1 MYEQRIQFRRDIAIK
16 WAQFDPVLADG
27 EPGYEIDTG
36 KWKIGDGIKPWNSLG
51 YMAEDGLQGPV
62 GPQGPAGAASTV
74 PGPAGPKG
82 ADSTVPGPAT
92 TITIG
97 TVTAGNTPAD
107 AAASMSGTSPNQV
120 LNLVLPKGDTGATGA
135 KGDQGVQ
142 GVAGVQ
148 GNAGPVG
155 PQGPQGLAGPAGPK
169 GDAAGINIKGTATT
183 WPPDASPDNDDLWLL
198 PDPIPAG
205 TPSSYKPG
213 DGIVWTGTV
222 WLNVGPVRGPAG
234 PEGPAGPVG
243 PQGNQGNQGVQ
254 GVEGPQGVKG
264 DRGDVGPIGPQGPQG
279 VKGDTGAA
287 GADGAD
293 GADGAAGADAPPSNL
308 TIGTVIEGPTA
319 DASITGTSPNFI
331 LNLTLPQPSLSHVTT
346 FTVNPQNQTVEDG
359 DSVTFTAEAQS
370 TGTNIV
376 YKWQKLGLGSWE
388 DIPGAGGKTYTFN
401 ATTAQNGR
409 QYRCY
414 ASTPEGA
421 VAASMAAVLTVKAAV
436 VPPKDGSDWTSVYG
450 SGFQTQPLAFV
461 NGKFIDRARF
471 SVTGLEWGYSEYSSS
486 SGDSPCK
493 VVYGNGVYAHGDGYR
508 SADGEAWTAAVAFDT
523 GSPGSIAFNG
533 TDFLAANSQGTIL
546 RKTQDGVTSQSITPN
561 LSGGGLAVRHLAAD
575 PVSGRWICYG
585 YDSANSKH
593 HLAHS
598 TDGETWTSSKELSS
612 QANRLVHLPNA
623 PSFKYVAL
631 LDGLKVLFSTDG
643 QTWVEKTMPTSAA
656 WYDICYGEGIYM
668 AVASGGTKFVATSP
682 DATTWTIL
690 STLPE
695 SGNWQSIAYGNGIF
709 VAKRVNEYPSLA
721 IAGGTVGH
729 ERELPPDFDVSVPVP
744 PVSTNWLF
752 VSSGSAIF
760 PNCLAVYLYLLPA
773 DGYDAIGIR
782 FREKHSDPWQYATVG
797 YGGSE
802 SFAAYPNRTVS
813 ILQSYGSLADLN
825 LGSHSRRYA
834 VASLGPDYT
843 KAYHFE
849 YCLKN
854 GSSSSSYVHLVRSGA
869 QSGNDW
875 MIEPPYKG

>member
-1 MYEQRIQFRRDIAIK
+1 MYEQRIQFRRDTAIE
-16 WAQFDPVLADG
+16 WTQINPVLGDG
-27 EPGYEIDTG
+27 EPAYEIDTG
-36 KWKIGDGIKPWNSLG
+36 RWKIGDGITPWTTLG

-62 GPQGPAGAASTV
+62 GPAGPAGAASTV

-148 GNAGPVG
+148 GNSGPVG

-169 GDAAGINIKGTATT
+169 GDAAGVNIKGTATT
-183 WPPDASPDNDDLWLL
+183 WPPATSPANDDLWLL

-243 PQGNQGNQGVQ
+243 PQGNQGIQGVQ
-254 GVEGPQGVKG
+254 GVAGPQGVKG

-279 VKGDTGAA
+279 VKGDT
-287 GADGAD
+287 
-293 GADGAAGADAPPSNL
+293 GAAGADAPPSNL

-346 FTVNPQNQTVEDG
+346 FTVNPQNQTAEDG

-376 YKWQKLGLGSWE
+376 YKWQKLGLTNWE

-401 ATTAQNGR
+401 ATIGQNGR

-436 VPPKDGSDWTSVYG
+436 VPPKDGSDWTSVNG
-450 SGFQTQPLAFV
+450 RGFQIQPLAFV
-461 NGKFIDRARF
+461 NGKFIDRDRF
-471 SVTGLEWGYSEYSSS
+471 SVTGLEWGYSEYATYAS
-486 SGDSPCK
+486 DSPCK
-493 VVYGNGVYAHGDGYR
+493 VVYGNGIYAHGDGYL
-508 SADGEAWTAAVAFDT
+508 SADGEAWTPAMAFEL
-523 GSPGSIAFNG
+523 GGEGSIAFNG
-533 TDFLAANSQGTIL
+533 TDFLVANKLGTAL
-546 RKTQDGVTSQSITPN
+546 KKTKDGVTFQTLTPK
-561 LSGGGLAVRHLAAD
+561 LSGATLTVRKLAAD
-575 PVSGRWICYG
+575 PIAGTWICYG
-585 YDSANSKH
+585 YDSVNNKH
-593 HLAHS
+593 YLAHS
-598 TDGETWTSSKELSS
+598 VDGETWTVGQE
-612 QANRLVHLPNA
+612 V
-623 PSFKYVAL
+623 PSGIINIVYLDSAGIKFIAL
-631 LDGLKVLFSTDG
+631 MNGRDCYFGVNGKSWLA
-643 QTWVEKTMPTSAA
+643 KTMPTSAV
-656 WYDICYGEGIYM
+656 WHDICYGEGIYM

-695 SGNWQSIAYGNGIF
+695 AGNWESIAYGNGVF
-709 VAKRVNEYPSLA
+709 VAKKHDGTPALA
-721 IAGGTVGH
+721 IAGGTVGYVP
-729 ERELPPDFDVSVPVP
+729 ELPPDFDASVPTP
-744 PVSTNWLF
+744 PITTNWFF

-760 PNCLAVYLYLLPA
+760 PNCLAVYVHLWPA
-773 DGYDAIGIR
+773 DGYDAVGIR
-782 FREKHSDPWQYATVG
+782 YREKHSDPWKYATVG
-797 YGGSE
+797 YGGSD
-802 SFAAYPNRTVS
+802 SFAAYPNRTVN
-813 ILQSYGSLADLN
+813 IQQSYGSLADLKADPQP
-825 LGSHSRRYA
+825 RKY
-834 VASLGPDYT
+834 VIASFGPDYT

-854 GSSSSSYVHLVRSGA
+854 GSSSSAYVRVVQSMA
-869 QSGNDW
+869 QWGNDW